1 MKEEKPM
8 TRDEMT
14 RIIMQEVHDALA
26 EDDYKTAERIMARVS
41 ETRLEKI
48 VEEAIEKAVAEA
60 DAASI
65 VMARDFARRS
75 AGIREA
81 TRARQEA
88 V

>member
-1 MKEEKPM
+1 M
-8 TRDEMT
+8 TREEMK
-14 RIIMQEVHDALA
+14 RIIMKEVHDTLA

-41 ETRLEKI
+41 EIRLESI
-48 VEEAIEKAVAEA
+48 VAEAIEEAIDAA

-81 TRARQEA
+81 TKARREA
-88 V
+88 M